1 VRFIL
6 RLYRWRRDT
15 QLHIEK
21 EGEGAGYS
29 ESSNIKSDSLLHNLY
44 VATPFPLD
52 IAFVLYW
59 IATATLLRDYSKTIG
74 RLRFWTLVSLPLAT
88 SIIGS
93 IQTYGSFISQLLQGI
108 ILTSSALFGVI
119 LFGLIFDNFKGSRKD
134 HTIST
139 QWHAIK
145 RRS

>member
-1 VRFIL
+1 MRFIL

-21 EGEGAGYS
+21 EGEGRAGYS
-29 ESSNIKSDSLLHNLY
+29 ESSNIKRDSLLHNLY
-44 VATPFPLD
+44 VATQFPLR

-93 IQTYGSFISQLLQGI
+93 ILTYGSFISQLLRCI

-119 LFGLIFDNFKGSRKD
+119 LFGLIF
-134 HTIST
+134 
-139 QWHAIK
+139 
-145 RRS
+145 